1 MPTSYSHGMA
11 PKIVGLFVAAL
22 VLGTVM
28 AGPPASAAPPQIED
42 PANDYPVPF
51 LDLTAVSL
59 AVAQVKGGPALQV
72 TYTLSGVVSPES
84 RYSNSGYS
92 FVSKVGKCDLLI
104 RVIPGR
110 LAGDP
115 GYVTGRCGLTGG
127 RDVGGTFKISDKT
140 ITALVSLRDFK
151 EVGLGKTM
159 TDLRAFTI
167 PGEYAVHD
175 TAEEFSAAG
184 DNASTDKPW
193 TIG

>member
-1 MPTSYSHGMA
+1 MLTAYCQSVNRKLLG
-11 PKIVGLFVAAL
+11 AL
-22 VLGTVM
+22 VVALLLG
-28 AGPPASAAPPQIED
+28 AGIAVPPATAAPPQIED

-59 AVAQVKGGPALQV
+59 SVAQVRGGPALQV
-72 TYTLSGVVSPES
+72 TYTLSGTVSAES

-92 FVSKVGKCDLLI
+92 FVSKVGKCDFLV

-115 GYVTGRCGLTGG
+115 GYVTARCGLVTG